1 MTTDGSMFS
10 RLYRPLLAV
19 AALVIVLWAVNLM
32 SYVVTTLIFALFITI
47 LVAPSVTSLERRGLS
62 HRMALVVV
70 MLLVLGVFLVVLLTI
85 VLSAVDMIATLPQS
99 QHAFQGTLDDGVRS
113 LSSIGLDLSAIVS
126 NPDIQAAGLIQS
138 FVALLKSLAVY
149 IGSALL
155 ILFVFVLFLLD
166 ADRVPP
172 IVQARFPGNR
182 ALATFGTY
190 SDSVRSY
197 IVARA
202 VVNLV
207 VAVLGTILLLLLGAP
222 NPLLWGLAL
231 FVLRFVPVIGLW
243 LALIPI
249 TFTTLVVAG
258 PQSALIACIGIA
270 VISGATSNT
279 LYYRLMGR
287 GLNLSPAAMVV
298 SLLFW
303 TFLLGPLGA
312 FLALP
317 LTMLLKVMV
326 LDDDAQMVSDI
337 ISQTHAEAKPPG

>member
-1 MTTDGSMFS
+1 MTHNGLFE
-10 RLYRPLLAV
+10 RLYKPLLAV

-32 SYVVTTLIFALFITI
+32 SYVVTTLMLALFITI
-47 LVAPSVTSLERRGLS
+47 LAAPYVRSLQRRGLS
-62 HRMALVVV
+62 HRMALLFV
-70 MLLVLGVFLVVLLTI
+70 MLLVLAVFLVFMLTI
-85 VLSAVDMIATLPQS
+85 VLSVVDLIATLPQF
-99 QHAFQGTLDDGVRS
+99 QDAFQGTLDAGVDS
-113 LSSIGLDLSAIVS
+113 LSSIGVSISAIAS
-126 NPDIQAAGLIQS
+126 NPDLQAAGLIQS
-138 FVALLKSLAVY
+138 FVALLKSLSVY

-155 ILFVFVLFLLD
+155 ILFVFVLFLLH
-166 ADRVPP
+166 ADRVTP
-172 IVQARFPGNR
+172 IVEARFPGNR
-182 ALATFGTY
+182 ALPAFGKY

-197 IVARA
+197 IVARS

-207 VAVLGTILLLLLGAP
+207 VAVLGAILLVLMGAP

-231 FVLRFVPVIGLW
+231 FVLRFIPVIGLW

-258 PQSALIACIGIA
+258 PQAALIACIGIA
-270 VISGATSNT
+270 AISGITSNT

-287 GLNLSPAAMVV
+287 RLNLSPAAMVV

-326 LDDDAQMVSDI
+326 
-337 ISQTHAEAKPPG
+337 PGR